1 MVCEVLCMRLK
12 TTKTK
17 AATSLY
23 VLKDV
28 YIDGKRTT
36 KITEKLGTVENLK
49 KTHANPIAWAK
60 SYIADLNKMEQE
72 QNEAIIVK
80 FSPAKQIEVGIQKS
94 FNGGYLF
101 LQKIYHEIGLDAI
114 CSTIRDKHM
123 FQFDLDDILSKLLYA
138 RILYPS
144 SKLATFELA
153 KRFIE
158 QPKFE
163 LHHIYR
169 ALDVIAKETDYIQSQ
184 LYKNTAKIMERDTS
198 ILYYDCTNYFF
209 EIEQEDG
216 LKQYGASKENRPT
229 PLVQMG
235 LFMDAHGMP
244 LAFNITS
251 GNTNEQVTMRPLE
264 QKILADFELSKFV
277 VCTDAGLASN
287 KNRLFNS
294 TKDRRFITTHSIKK
308 SKKYIRDWAL
318 DTSGWKLTDD
328 MKTYDLKQID
338 REFALK
344 HDLVFYK
351 ERLVNDDGIEQKLIV
366 SFSVKYE
373 QYQSTIRTEQIER
386 ATKKI
391 ASNPTSIG
399 KVRANDFKRFIT
411 TSHHTSDGEVASNAL
426 YTIDESRITKESQ
439 YDGLYA
445 VATNLDDSITTIIKA
460 NKSRWQI
467 EACFRLMKSEF
478 KARPVYL
485 QRDERISA
493 HFTTCFLSL
502 LLFRILE
509 RRLESNYTP
518 QDIIHTLQDMNF
530 LQIKGEGYIPTYMR
544 SDLTDALHDTFDFRT
559 DKEIN
564 KDREIKKIIKY
575 TKKRG

>member
-1 MVCEVLCMRLK
+1 MRLK
-12 TTKTK
+12 ITKTNS
-17 AATSLY
+17 ATSLY

-36 KITEKLGTVENLK
+36 KITEKLGTVESLQK
-49 KTHANPIAWAK
+49 VHADPIVWAK

-72 QNEAIIVK
+72 QNESIVVK
-80 FSPAKQIEVGIQKS
+80 FSPAKQIDVGIQKS

-101 LQKIYHEIGLDAI
+101 LQKIYHEIGLDTI
-114 CSTIRDKHM
+114 CSAIADKHM
-123 FQFDLDDILSKLLYA
+123 FSFDLNDILSRLLYS
-138 RILYPS
+138 RIMYPA
-144 SKLATFELA
+144 SKHATYELS

-158 QPKFE
+158 QPRFD

-169 ALDVIAKETDYIQSQ
+169 ALDVIAKETDYIQAQ
-184 LYKNTAKIMERDTS
+184 LYKNTNKIMARDTS

-209 EIEQEDG
+209 EIEQEEG

-229 PLVQMG
+229 PIVQMG
-235 LFMDAHGMP
+235 LFMDANGMP

-251 GNTNEQVTMRPLE
+251 GNTNEQVTMKPLE

-287 KNRLFNS
+287 NNRLFNS

-308 SKKYIRDWAL
+308 SKKYIKDWAL
-318 DTSGWKLTDD
+318 DTSGWKLTEDG
-328 MKTYDLKQID
+328 KTYDIKEID

-351 ERLVNDDGIEQKLIV
+351 ERLINDDGLEQKIIV
-366 SFSVKYE
+366 SFSAKYE
-373 QYQSTIRTEQIER
+373 QYQANIRNEQIAR
-386 ATKKI
+386 ARKKI

-411 TSHHTSDGEVASNAL
+411 THHHTDDGEIAANAF
-426 YTIDESRITKESQ
+426 YIIDETRITDESA

-445 VATNLDDSITTIIKA
+445 VATNLDDSIATIINA

-467 EACFRLMKSEF
+467 EECFRLMKSEF

-485 QRDERISA
+485 KRDERISA

-502 LLFRILE
+502 LLFRVLE
-509 RRLESNYTP
+509 RRLENNYTP

-544 SDLTDALHDTFDFRT
+544 SDLTDALHDTFGFRT

-564 KDREIKKIIKY
+564 RDKDIKKIMKQ

>member
-1 MVCEVLCMRLK
+1 MRLK
-12 TTKTK
+12 TTKTNS
-17 AATSLY
+17 ATSLY

-28 YIDGKRTT
+28 CIDGKRTT
-36 KITEKLGTVENLK
+36 KITEKLGTVEELK
-49 KTHANPIAWAK
+49 KVHADPIAWAQ
-60 SYIADLNKMEQE
+60 SYIANLNKIERE
-72 QNEAIIVK
+72 QNESIVVN
-80 FSPAKQIEVGIQKS
+80 FSPAKQIDVGTQKS

-101 LQKIYHEIGLDAI
+101 LQKIYHEVGLDTI
-114 CSTIRDKHM
+114 CSTIAARHM
-123 FQFDLDDILSKLLYA
+123 LTFDLNDILSRLLYS

-144 SKLATFELA
+144 SKRATFELS

-158 QPKFE
+158 QPRFD
-163 LHHIYR
+163 LHHMYR
-169 ALDVIAKETDYIQSQ
+169 ALDIIAKETDYIQAQ
-184 LYKNTAKIMERDTS
+184 LYKNTTNIMERDTS

-209 EIEQEDG
+209 EIEQEEG

-229 PLVQMG
+229 PIVQMG
-235 LFMDAHGMP
+235 LFMDVNGMP

-251 GNTNEQVTMRPLE
+251 GNTNEQVTMKPLE

-287 KNRLFNS
+287 NNRLFNS

-308 SKKYIRDWAL
+308 SKKYIKDWAL
-318 DTSGWKLTDD
+318 DPSGWKLTD
-328 MKTYDLKQID
+328 KAKVYNIQKID
-338 REFALK
+338 RKFALE

-351 ERLVNDDGIEQKLIV
+351 ERFINDNGLEQKIIV

-373 QYQSTIRTEQIER
+373 QYQANIRNEQIDR

-411 TSHHTSDGEVASNAL
+411 TRHHTDDGVVADNAL
-426 YTIDESRITKESQ
+426 YTIDETRITNESK

-445 VATNLDDSITTIIKA
+445 VATNLDDSITTIINA

-467 EACFRLMKSEF
+467 EECFRLMKSEF

-485 QRDERISA
+485 KRDERISA

-509 RRLESNYTP
+509 QRLDNRYTP
-518 QDIIHTLQDMNF
+518 QDIIHTLQEMNF
-530 LQIKGEGYIPTYMR
+530 LQIKGEGYIPAYMR
-544 SDLTDALHDTFDFRT
+544 SDLTDALHDTFGFRT
-559 DKEIN
+559 DQEIN
-564 KDREIKKIIKY
+564 RDKDIKKIMKH